1 MAPRNPRLRPVPV
14 RDEPEQSI
22 EPGDPAD
29 VLDDLADVVD
39 RVDGLRSTLPSTLRK
54 AFDHVVVDLRHH
66 ADSVREF
73 YVVAGTRS

>member
-14 RDEPEQSI
+14 RDEPEQGI

-39 RVDGLRSTLPSTLRK
+39 RVDSLRSTLPSTLRK
-54 AFDHVVVDLRHH
+54 A
-66 ADSVREF
+66 
-73 YVVAGTRS
+73 